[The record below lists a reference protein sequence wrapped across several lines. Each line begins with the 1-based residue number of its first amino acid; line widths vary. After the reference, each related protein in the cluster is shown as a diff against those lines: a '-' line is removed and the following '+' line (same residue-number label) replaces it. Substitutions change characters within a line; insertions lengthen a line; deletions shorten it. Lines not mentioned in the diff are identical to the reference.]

1 MSEEER
7 KKISECRLSVAAD
20 HKFIEAIKQEL
31 ARLNFDNI
39 SYTESEEDSH
49 LECCGH
55 LIVPVDLIEGA
66 AVIVYGEG
74 RSAIPSRLQAAEYVE
89 GFCLFWNMPEA
100 KWIQSA
106 IPSIRAGETS
116 KNAIRTAALM
126 CARIA
131 ANIAVGRE
139 VKTYPRFY
147 ISRNL

>member
-1 MSEEER
+1 MTEEEQE
-7 KKISECRLSVAAD
+7 KISECMLTVAAD

-39 SYTESEEDSH
+39 SYTETEETPH
-49 LECCGH
+49 LECGGY

-66 AVIVYGEG
+66 VVVVYG
-74 RSAIPSRLQAAEYVE
+74 SAPNGVPSRLQAAEYVE
-89 GFCLFWNMPEA
+89 GYCLFWNMPEA